1 LPLRVGFSA
10 DAISPERTGV
20 GRYAFELATRL
31 PQHPAVGSVTLLKG
45 SSRFSSV
52 DELLAGSRRRH
63 PLARRASRLLGRLA
77 PKPRYDVV
85 HGPNYTVPEVGGHRV
100 VTVHDLSVFR
110 FPETHP
116 AERVAAFERDF
127 RTTVDTSDHLITDC
141 ETIREEVISF
151 TGLPRNRVTAVPLGV
166 SSAFRPQTAGKPNP
180 LLAQLGLPGNGYG
193 LTVSSLEPRK
203 RIDRLLIAWRSLPL
217 ALRRRHPLVIAGAAG
232 WRNEALH
239 SAIEN
244 ARDEGWVVPLGFVP
258 EEQLPQLYAGASLF
272 IYPSVYEGF
281 GLPPVEAMA
290 SGVPALVAGGSCLAE
305 VTRGAAMLVDPDD
318 TDAFVQSI
326 VRALEDEEWR
336 RSAISSGIQVA
347 AGYTWE
353 ACVDKTVDVY
363 QRVVSG
369 AGSAA

>member
-193 LTVSSLEPRK
+193 LTVSSLDPRK

-232 WRNEALH
+232 WRNE
-239 SAIEN
+239 
-244 ARDEGWVVPLGFVP
+244 G
-258 EEQLPQLYAGASLF
+258 QLPQLYAGASLF